1 LLALCNFNIFAY
13 MSENVYLICI
23 YPGVR
28 QDMKFKCMIRVEI
41 IQSLSKDLKI

>member
-1 LLALCNFNIFAY
+1 

-23 YPGVR
+23 YPDVR